1 MLYTTRKSA
10 EAALNAS
17 LLSVT
22 AAADIIS
29 STLLTIDKGV
39 HWCNDQ
45 INKSLSD
52 EAKSSWLEHEA
63 QLRGFSSADQ
73 LKKYNEQVAA
83 KAVAEENKE
92 IAAQQKAAKEAA
104 KN

>member
-1 MLYTTRKSA
+1 MLFTTRKSA

-17 LLSVT
+17 LLSIT

-39 HWCNDQ
+39 HWCSDQ

-52 EAKSSWLEHEA
+52 EAKTSWLEHEA
-63 QLRGFSSADQ
+63 QLRGFSSANQ
-73 LKKYNEQVAA
+73 LKKFNEQVAA
-83 KAVAEENKE
+83 RAVAEENKE
-92 IAAQQKAAKEAA
+92 IAAQQKAAEEAA
-104 KN
+104 QN

>member
-1 MLYTTRKSA
+1 MLFTTRRAASTA
-10 EAALNAS
+10 MDTALNT
-17 LLSVT
+17 VT
-22 AAADIIS
+22 TAFDIVNTS
-29 STLLTIDKGV
+29 LLTIDKGIY
-39 HWCNDQ
+39 WCNDQ

-92 IAAQQKAAKEAA
+92 IAAQQKAAEEAA
-104 KN
+104 KK